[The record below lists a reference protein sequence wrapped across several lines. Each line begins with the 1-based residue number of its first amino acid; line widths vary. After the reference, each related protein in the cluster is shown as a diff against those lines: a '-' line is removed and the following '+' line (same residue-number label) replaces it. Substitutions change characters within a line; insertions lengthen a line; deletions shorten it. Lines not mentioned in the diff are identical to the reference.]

1 MSSSVIS
8 LVDITFFFLDF
19 FSLMGL
25 FHVLSFL
32 NALKVKEYRRGEEKE
47 IASNRRLLCAL
58 SYE

>member
-8 LVDITFFFLDF
+8 LVDIPFFFLDF

-32 NALKVKEYRRGEEKE
+32 NALKVKEYRREEE
-47 IASNRRLLCAL
+47 ETSANRRNLD
-58 SYE
+58 

>member
-1 MSSSVIS
+1 
-8 LVDITFFFLDF
+8 LVDIAFLFLDS
-19 FSLMGL
+19 FSLMRL

-47 IASNRRLLCAL
+47 IAFNRRLLCAL